1 MQAVVLAG
9 GKGTRLKPYTNILP
23 KPLMP
28 LGDLSILEILLMQ
41 LKQSGVTEVIL
52 SCGYL
57 NHIIRAIFENK
68 EKNGVLIKYSIE
80 EKPLGTAG
88 PLSLVIE
95 DLKENFLVLN
105 GDVLT
110 NLNFKKLYQFH
121 VSTKAAATIC
131 IKRREVKIDFGVIE
145 SDNDKFLNYK
155 EKPQYNFDVSM
166 GVNVFNKNMIKKY
179 IKSKD
184 YLDIPDLINLLKK
197 NNLPIKCFRDDC
209 EWLDIGRIDDY
220 ERAIDIFEKNKR
232 SFLKEN

>member
-1 MQAVVLAG
+1 
-9 GKGTRLKPYTNILP
+9 
-23 KPLMP
+23 
-28 LGDLSILEILLMQ
+28 MQ

-57 NHIIRAIFENK
+57 NHIIRAIFDNG
-68 EKNGVLIKYSIE
+68 EKNGILIKYSIE

-110 NLNFKKLYQFH
+110 NLNFKKLYHFH
-121 VSTKAAATIC
+121 VNTKAAATIC

-145 SDNDKFLNYK
+145 SENDKFLNYK
-155 EKPQYNFDVSM
+155 EKPKYNFDVSM
-166 GVNVFNKNMIKKY
+166 GVNVFNKKMIKKY
-179 IKSKD
+179 IKNKD

-197 NNLPIKCFRDDC
+197 NHLPIKCFRDDC

-220 ERAIDIFEKNKR
+220 EKAIEIFENNKK